1 VKFLNRDFTCS
12 GILGVGSYMPEK
24 IMTNF
29 DLEKMVNTS
38 DEWITKR
45 TGISERRILEDDS
58 PAYSIGV
65 KAAEKALKASGIKA
79 EELDLIIFTTST
91 PDYLSPAVA
100 CIIQKNIGAH
110 NAAAFDLNAACTGF
124 VYAITTAKQ
133 FIEAGAYKY
142 VLVVS
147 CEGLSKVLDW
157 EDRNSCVLFG
167 DGAGAVVL
175 GPVEKDYGIITTY
188 LGSNGNMGHNITIPC
203 CYISNEDLEKRIHEN
218 KRVVWMDG
226 SEVFKFAIKAM
237 VDSTEKVIDDAGFTL
252 DEIKMIIPHQA
263 NIRIIEG
270 AAKRLGIE
278 ESKLYTNVH
287 KYGNVSSASVPVA
300 LDEVVMGNMLRKGD
314 YLVVVA
320 FGGGLTWGSALIR
333 WAI

>member
-1 VKFLNRDFTCS
+1 LSRGFVCS
-12 GILGVGSYMPEK
+12 GILGVGSSMPEK

-45 TGISERRILEDDS
+45 TGISERRILERDS
-58 PAYSIGV
+58 PAYPIGV
-65 KAAEKALKASGIKA
+65 KAAEEALQTSGIKA

-133 FIEAGAYKY
+133 FIEAGTYKY
-142 VLVVS
+142 ILVVS

-188 LGSNGNMGHNITIPC
+188 LGSDGNMGHNITIPC
-203 CYISNEDLEKRIHEN
+203 CYISSEDLEKRMHEN

-237 VDSTEKVIDDAGFTL
+237 VDSTEKVIEDAGFAL
-252 DEIKMIIPHQA
+252 DDIKMIIPHQA
-263 NIRIIEG
+263 NIRIIES
-270 AAKRLGIE
+270 AAKRLGIKT
-278 ESKLYTNVH
+278 SKIFTNVH

-300 LDEVVMGNMLRKGD
+300 LDEVVKGNMLKKGD

-333 WAI
+333 WAV

>member
-1 VKFLNRDFTCS
+1 MSRGFVCS
-12 GILGVGSYMPEK
+12 GILGVGSSMPEK

-45 TGISERRILEDDS
+45 TGISERRILERDS
-58 PAYSIGV
+58 PAYPIGV
-65 KAAEKALKASGIKA
+65 KAAEEALQTSGIKA

-133 FIEAGAYKY
+133 FIEAGTYKY
-142 VLVVS
+142 ILVVS

-188 LGSNGNMGHNITIPC
+188 LGSDGNMGHNITIPC
-203 CYISNEDLEKRIHEN
+203 CYISSEDLE
-218 KRVVWMDG
+218 
-226 SEVFKFAIKAM
+226 
-237 VDSTEKVIDDAGFTL
+237 
-252 DEIKMIIPHQA
+252 
-263 NIRIIEG
+263 
-270 AAKRLGIE
+270 
-278 ESKLYTNVH
+278 
-287 KYGNVSSASVPVA
+287 
-300 LDEVVMGNMLRKGD
+300 NM
-314 YLVVVA
+314 
-320 FGGGLTWGSALIR
+320 
-333 WAI
+333 

>member
-1 VKFLNRDFTCS
+1 
-12 GILGVGSYMPEK
+12 MPEK

-45 TGISERRILEDDS
+45 TGISERRILERDS
-58 PAYSIGV
+58 PAYPIGV
-65 KAAEKALKASGIKA
+65 KAAEEALQTSGIKA

-133 FIEAGAYKY
+133 FIEAGTYKY
-142 VLVVS
+142 ILVVS

-188 LGSNGNMGHNITIPC
+188 LGSDGNMGHNITIPC
-203 CYISNEDLEKRIHEN
+203 CYISSEDLEKRMHEN

-237 VDSTEKVIDDAGFTL
+237 VDSTEKVIEDAGFAL
-252 DEIKMIIPHQA
+252 DDIKMIIPHQA
-263 NIRIIEG
+263 NIRIIES
-270 AAKRLGIE
+270 AAKRLGIKT
-278 ESKLYTNVH
+278 SKIFTNVH

-300 LDEVVMGNMLRKGD
+300 LDEVVKGNMLKKGD

-333 WAI
+333 WAV